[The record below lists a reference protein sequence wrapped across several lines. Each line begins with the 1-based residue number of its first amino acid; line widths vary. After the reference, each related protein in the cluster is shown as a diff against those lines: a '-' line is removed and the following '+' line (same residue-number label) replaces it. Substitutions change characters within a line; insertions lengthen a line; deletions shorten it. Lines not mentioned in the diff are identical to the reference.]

1 MTTKERSSVKGHITR
16 TQPISSG
23 LESQAGSGLVSTGTD
38 LQKRLLRDMQFGD
51 KGGNAIKVQLQSL
64 VPDLLKITKAER
76 IEEMVL
82 IHVWLSGIKA
92 LPDTNSYF

>member
-1 MTTKERSSVKGHITR
+1 ME
-16 TQPISSG
+16 
-23 LESQAGSGLVSTGTD
+23 
-38 LQKRLLRDMQFGD
+38 
-51 KGGNAIKVQLQSL
+51 SL
-64 VPDLLKITKAER
+64 VPELSKKKTNKKPKQPKPKAER